1 MLFRKGERE
10 RERENETQKE
20 AGRERKKKIM
30 PPSYKLQRE
39 INIQKVKVSVKC
51 M

>member
-1 MLFRKGERE
+1 MKARGTGTKM
-10 RERENETQKE
+10 
-20 AGRERKKKIM
+20 KKMIL
-30 PPSYKLQRE
+30 PSYKLQRE

>member
-1 MLFRKGERE
+1 MKAK
-10 RERENETQKE
+10 KE
-20 AGRERKKKIM
+20 AGMERKKIM